1 MAKSGDSGS
10 QCLASVG
17 PMREGVTGRMN
28 CVESER
34 RRSLFF
40 SFLGKERNDMDRVR
54 EGDYVESSVEKS
66 LCSGIYRREIT
77 K

>member
-40 SFLGKERNDMDRVR
+40 SFLGKERKKRY
-54 EGDYVESSVEKS
+54 G
-66 LCSGIYRREIT
+66 
-77 K
+77 